1 MTKRET
7 CEDKQDDPVVP
18 SCQKNQEAA
27 DFWRCKAGVNAF
39 CCRTVTVCRARC
51 GSLRLGMARGEIMG
65 RESERER
72 GREKQTQR
80 EGETEMRE

>member
-27 DFWRCKAGVNAF
+27 DFWRCKAGVNAS
-39 CCRTVTVCRARC
+39 CCRTVTVCGARC
-51 GSLRLGMARGEIMG
+51 GSLRLGMAREEIMG
-65 RESERER
+65 RESETEREGVRDRHR
-72 GREKQTQR
+72 GRERQR
-80 EGETEMRE
+80 